1 MIKRSTIDFI
11 LDNVPIDE
19 VVKEYVTLHKR
30 GNNLFGLC
38 PFHNEKTPSFS
49 VAPDKG
55 IFKCFGCGESG
66 NVITFLMKIEQL
78 SYPEAIRTIAK
89 KYQIPV
95 DEDGSEL
102 DEEKDEKEKIFILNQ
117 IALEWFKAQ
126 LWSSEEGVDIAL
138 SYLHHRGI
146 SDYTI
151 QKFNLGYGLNQR
163 DAFRNHALKKGFT
176 DEDLINAGLI
186 IPDSLAD
193 RFRGRLIFPIFNV
206 GGRVIA
212 FGGRAIGNNKNIAKY
227 VNSPETL
234 IYTKSNI
241 VYNLNNAKKNISQQ
255 DLCYITEGYMDVIS
269 LVQAGIDNVV
279 ASAGTSLTQV
289 QIKTIHRFTNNVCL
303 MYDADSAGIKA
314 SFRAIDMLL
323 EEGLNVYLISFP
335 EGEDPDSFTHKVST
349 TELIDY
355 LKTNKENFINFKSH
369 HLIGDKTNDPI
380 KKADAI
386 RNILFSLSHISD
398 PLIQAEYLVYISKN
412 FDIDEFTLR
421 EEFQRIL
428 RDRLK
433 KQLQN
438 TYNYNPITDKPKKK
452 LKNQKNL
459 SSINNKINQQ
469 EKRILYILIHF
480 GNRILTFIE
489 KDEFNFDT
497 QIDIP
502 TWKYINQELKLDK
515 IEFAF
520 YKDLYELII
529 DQYQTFNNFN
539 INNIISDLNP
549 EEQDLMYDL
558 LLDTFKLSE
567 NWEKKLKIEVNTI
580 ENNDLLYYYEVEC
593 SILEYKALILD
604 KLKNETREKIKKTNN
619 QEEQEKLLEEFAI
632 LKHLENQILKK
643 ISSRNLIR

>member
-355 LKTNKENFINFKSH
+355 LETNKENFINFKSH

-386 RNILFSLSHISD
+386 RNILFSLSHIS
-398 PLIQAEYLVYISKN
+398 
-412 FDIDEFTLR
+412 
-421 EEFQRIL
+421 
-428 RDRLK
+428 
-433 KQLQN
+433 
-438 TYNYNPITDKPKKK
+438 
-452 LKNQKNL
+452 
-459 SSINNKINQQ
+459 
-469 EKRILYILIHF
+469 
-480 GNRILTFIE
+480 
-489 KDEFNFDT
+489 
-497 QIDIP
+497 
-502 TWKYINQELKLDK
+502 
-515 IEFAF
+515 
-520 YKDLYELII
+520 
-529 DQYQTFNNFN
+529 
-539 INNIISDLNP
+539 
-549 EEQDLMYDL
+549 
-558 LLDTFKLSE
+558 
-567 NWEKKLKIEVNTI
+567 
-580 ENNDLLYYYEVEC
+580 
-593 SILEYKALILD
+593 
-604 KLKNETREKIKKTNN
+604 
-619 QEEQEKLLEEFAI
+619 
-632 LKHLENQILKK
+632 
-643 ISSRNLIR
+643 

>member
-279 ASAGTSLTQV
+279 ASAGTSLTEV

>member
-279 ASAGTSLTQV
+279 ASAGTSLTEV

-438 TYNYNPITDKPKKK
+438 TYNYNPITDTN
-452 LKNQKNL
+452 KN
-459 SSINNKINQQ
+459 I
-469 EKRILYILIHF
+469 
-480 GNRILTFIE
+480 
-489 KDEFNFDT
+489 
-497 QIDIP
+497 
-502 TWKYINQELKLDK
+502 
-515 IEFAF
+515 A
-520 YKDLYELII
+520 
-529 DQYQTFNNFN
+529 
-539 INNIISDLNP
+539 
-549 EEQDLMYDL
+549 
-558 LLDTFKLSE
+558 
-567 NWEKKLKIEVNTI
+567 
-580 ENNDLLYYYEVEC
+580 
-593 SILEYKALILD
+593 
-604 KLKNETREKIKKTNN
+604 
-619 QEEQEKLLEEFAI
+619 
-632 LKHLENQILKK
+632 
-643 ISSRNLIR
+643 

>member
-1 MIKRSTIDFI
+1 
-11 LDNVPIDE
+11 
-19 VVKEYVTLHKR
+19 
-30 GNNLFGLC
+30 
-38 PFHNEKTPSFS
+38 
-49 VAPDKG
+49 
-55 IFKCFGCGESG
+55 
-66 NVITFLMKIEQL
+66 MKIEQL

>member
-78 SYPEAIRTIAK
+78 SYTEAIRTIAK

>member
-355 LKTNKENFINFKSH
+355 LETNKENFINFKSH

>member
-279 ASAGTSLTQV
+279 ASAGTSLTEV

-355 LKTNKENFINFKSH
+355 LETNKENFINFKSH

>member
-1 MIKRSTIDFI
+1 M
-11 LDNVPIDE
+11 PIDE

-279 ASAGTSLTQV
+279 ASAGTSLTEV

-355 LKTNKENFINFKSH
+355 LETNKENFINFKSH

>member
-279 ASAGTSLTQV
+279 ASAGTSLTEV

-438 TYNYNPITDKPKKK
+438 TYNYNPITDK
-452 LKNQKNL
+452 
-459 SSINNKINQQ
+459 
-469 EKRILYILIHF
+469 F
-480 GNRILTFIE
+480 F
-489 KDEFNFDT
+489 
-497 QIDIP
+497 
-502 TWKYINQELKLDK
+502 
-515 IEFAF
+515 
-520 YKDLYELII
+520 
-529 DQYQTFNNFN
+529 
-539 INNIISDLNP
+539 
-549 EEQDLMYDL
+549 
-558 LLDTFKLSE
+558 
-567 NWEKKLKIEVNTI
+567 
-580 ENNDLLYYYEVEC
+580 
-593 SILEYKALILD
+593 
-604 KLKNETREKIKKTNN
+604 
-619 QEEQEKLLEEFAI
+619 
-632 LKHLENQILKK
+632 
-643 ISSRNLIR
+643 